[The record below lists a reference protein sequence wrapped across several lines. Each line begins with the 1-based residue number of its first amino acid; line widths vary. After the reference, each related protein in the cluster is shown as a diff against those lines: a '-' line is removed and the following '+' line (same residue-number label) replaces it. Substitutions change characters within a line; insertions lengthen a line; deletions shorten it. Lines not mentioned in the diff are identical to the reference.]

1 MGRMIFKEN
10 IDLNGGL
17 LEAGVWTLGE
27 VAVGGFLST
36 EDSSHLIMVRWV
48 DVLENTVSC

>member
-1 MGRMIFKEN
+1 MILKEN
-10 IDLNGGL
+10 IDLNGGI

-27 VAVGGFLST
+27 VTVGRFLCT